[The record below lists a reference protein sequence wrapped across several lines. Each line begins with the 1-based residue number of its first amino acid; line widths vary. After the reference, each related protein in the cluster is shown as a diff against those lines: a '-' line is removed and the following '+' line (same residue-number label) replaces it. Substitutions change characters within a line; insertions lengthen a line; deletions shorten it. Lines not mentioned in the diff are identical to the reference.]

1 MSLLF
6 KELDSQETVNRVAS
20 FFNKD
25 YERLFLLSGSRLT
38 DISSPTLS
46 QAPGHTSGNHA
57 EIALIQGI
65 TAGSM
70 IDAVNDAIGKCS
82 YSSQVILKNLLIRR
96 ESWQDVKNQ
105 LYCEGHKLSYLR
117 KKACLEF
124 ADSFDSAQIRHKCQ
138 PIIDLHVYPEN
149 NKGKLTESK

>member
-6 KELDSQETVNRVAS
+6 KELDSAETVNRVAS

-38 DISSPTLS
+38 DISSPALS
-46 QAPGHTSGNHA
+46 QAPGHTGGNHA
-57 EIALIQGI
+57 EQKLIQGI
-65 TAGSM
+65 TAEAL
-70 IDAVNDAIGKCS
+70 IDAVTDAIGKCS

-105 LYCEGHKLSYLR
+105 LYCEDHKLSYLR

-138 PIIDLHVYPEN
+138 PVIDLHVYEKN
-149 NKGKLTESK
+149 D

>member
-6 KELDSQETVNRVAS
+6 KELDSAETVNRVAS

-25 YERLFLLSGSRLT
+25 YERLLLLAGSRLT
-38 DISSPTLS
+38 DISSPALS
-46 QAPGHTSGNHA
+46 QAPGGHTSGNHA

-65 TAGSM
+65 TAEAL

-138 PIIDLHVYPEN
+138 PVIDLHVYEKN
-149 NKGKLTESK
+149 D